1 MEERPPEG
9 PEGRLYF
16 GRPSALRCSVRDSL
30 SRRTFLKSAA
40 LAVAA
45 LATSAS
51 AAAAAPLRRGP
62 DNEPDEDV
70 KKVLRE
76 RFGARPIRQGHVTL
90 DVPDVAPDSREVPL
104 LVESDLPMT
113 RDNYVKGFHVIVD
126 HNPDI
131 YLAGFNFTAAIG
143 AATLDTRIKMR
154 RSSHVRIIAET
165 STGELWST
173 SRFVY
178 TSLNGCV

>member
-1 MEERPPEG
+1 
-9 PEGRLYF
+9 
-16 GRPSALRCSVRDSL
+16 VRDSL
-30 SRRTFLKSAA
+30 SRRTFLKSSA

-51 AAAAAPLRRGP
+51 AAAAAPLLRGP
-62 DNEPDEDV
+62 DNEPDEEV
-70 KKVLRE
+70 KKVLRDK
-76 RFGARPIRQGHVTL
+76 FGARPIREGHVTL

-104 LVESDLPMT
+104 LIESDLPMT
-113 RDNYVKGFHVIVD
+113 ADNYVKGIHIVVD

-131 YLAGFNFTAAIG
+131 YLAGFDLTAAIG

-165 STGELWST
+165 SKGELWTT

>member
-1 MEERPPEG
+1 M
-9 PEGRLYF
+9 
-16 GRPSALRCSVRDSL
+16 RDPL
-30 SRRTFLKSAA
+30 SRRTFLKTTALAAAA
-40 LAVAA
+40 LA
-45 LATSAS
+45 ATAS
-51 AAAAAPLRRGP
+51 GAAAAPLFAGP
-62 DNEPDEDV
+62 DNEPGDDV

-76 RFGARPIRQGHVTL
+76 KFGARTIREGHITL

-104 LVESDLPMT
+104 LIESDLPMT
-113 RDNYVKGFHVIVD
+113 ADNFVKGFHIVVD

-131 YLAGFNFTAAIG
+131 YLAGFDFTAAIG

-165 STGELWST
+165 SKGELWTT
-173 SRFVY
+173 SKFVY

>member
-1 MEERPPEG
+1 M
-9 PEGRLYF
+9 
-16 GRPSALRCSVRDSL
+16 RDPL
-30 SRRTFLKSAA
+30 SRRTFLKSSA
-40 LAVAA
+40 LALAA
-45 LATSAS
+45 IAASSSVAS
-51 AAAAAPLRRGP
+51 AAPLYAGP
-62 DNEPDEDV
+62 GNEPDDEV

-76 RFGARPIRQGHVTL
+76 KFGSRVIREGHITL

-104 LVESDLPMT
+104 LIESDLPMT
-113 RDNYVKGFHVIVD
+113 PDNYVRGIHIVVD

-131 YLAGFNFTAAIG
+131 YLAGFDFTAAIG

-154 RSSHVRIIAET
+154 RSSAVRIIAET
-165 STGELWST
+165 SKGELWTT

>member
-1 MEERPPEG
+1 
-9 PEGRLYF
+9 
-16 GRPSALRCSVRDSL
+16 VRDSL
-30 SRRTFLKSAA
+30 SRRSFLKSSA
-40 LAVAA
+40 LALAA
-45 LATSAS
+45 IAAFGR
-51 AAAAAPLRRGP
+51 AAAAAPLVGSP

-76 RFGARPIRQGHVTL
+76 KFGDRPIREGHVTL

-104 LVESDLPMT
+104 LIESDLPMT
-113 RDNYVKGFHVIVD
+113 AENYVKGIHVIVD

-131 YLAGFNFTAAIG
+131 YLAGFAFTAAIG
-143 AATLDTRIKMR
+143 GATLDTRIKMR

-165 STGELWST
+165 SRGELWST

>member
-1 MEERPPEG
+1 
-9 PEGRLYF
+9 
-16 GRPSALRCSVRDSL
+16 VRDSL
-30 SRRTFLKSAA
+30 SRRTFLKSSA

-45 LATSAS
+45 IVATGSTASAS
-51 AAAAAPLRRGP
+51 PLPGGP
-62 DNEPDEDV
+62 DDEPDEDV

-76 RFGARPIRQGHVTL
+76 KFGDRPIRPGHVTL
-90 DVPDVAPDSREVPL
+90 DTPDVAPDSREVPL
-104 LVESDLPMT
+104 LIESDLPMT
-113 RDNYVKGFHVIVD
+113 ADDYVKGFHIVVD

-165 STGELWST
+165 SKGALWTT

>member
-1 MEERPPEG
+1 MPDP
-9 PEGRLYF
+9 
-16 GRPSALRCSVRDSL
+16 L
-30 SRRTFLKSAA
+30 SRRSFFKSLA

-45 LATSAS
+45 LAATNR
-51 AAAAAPLRRGP
+51 AAAAAARSFGGP
-62 DNEPDEDV
+62 DDEPDENV

-76 RFGARPIRQGHVTL
+76 KFGDRPIRQGHVSL

-104 LVESDLPMT
+104 LIESDLPMT
-113 RDNYVKGFHVIVD
+113 ADHYVKGIHVIVD

-131 YLAGFNFTAAIG
+131 YLAGFDITPAIG
-143 AATLDTRIKMR
+143 AATIDTRIKMR

-165 STGELWST
+165 STGELWTT
-173 SRFVY
+173 SHFVY

>member
-1 MEERPPEG
+1 M
-9 PEGRLYF
+9 
-16 GRPSALRCSVRDSL
+16 RDSQ
-30 SRRTFLKSAA
+30 SRRNFLKSSA

-45 LATSAS
+45 IVATGTAASAS
-51 AAAAAPLRRGP
+51 PLLRGP
-62 DNEPDEDV
+62 DDEPDEDV
-70 KKVLRE
+70 KKVLRAK
-76 RFGARPIRQGHVTL
+76 FGDRPIRSGHVTL

-104 LVESDLPMT
+104 LIESDLPMT
-113 RDNYVKGFHVIVD
+113 ADNYVKGFHIVVD

-131 YLAGFNFTAAIG
+131 YLAGFEFTSAIG

-165 STGELWST
+165 SKGELWTT
-173 SRFVY
+173 SRFVF

>member
-1 MEERPPEG
+1 M
-9 PEGRLYF
+9 
-16 GRPSALRCSVRDSL
+16 RDPL
-30 SRRTFLKSAA
+30 SRRTFLKSSA

-45 LATSAS
+45 LAATATGV
-51 AAAAAPLRRGP
+51 AAAPLLAGP
-62 DNEPDEDV
+62 GNEPDDDV

-76 RFGARPIRQGHVTL
+76 KFGARTIREGHVTL

-104 LVESDLPMT
+104 LIESDLPMT
-113 RDNYVKGFHVIVD
+113 PDDFVKGFHIVVD

-131 YLAGFNFTAAIG
+131 YLAGFDFTSAIG

-165 STGELWST
+165 SKGELWTT
-173 SRFVY
+173 SKFVY

>member
-1 MEERPPEG
+1 M
-9 PEGRLYF
+9 
-16 GRPSALRCSVRDSL
+16 RDPL
-30 SRRTFLKSAA
+30 SRRTFLKSSA

-45 LATSAS
+45 IAASGS
-51 AAAAAPLRRGP
+51 AAAAAEQFSAGP
-62 DNEPDEDV
+62 GNEPDDDV

-76 RFGARPIRQGHVTL
+76 KFGARPIREGHITL

-104 LVESDLPMT
+104 LIESDLPMT
-113 RDNYVKGFHVIVD
+113 PDNYVKGIHIVVD

-131 YLAGFNFTAAIG
+131 YLAGFDFTAAIG

-154 RSSHVRIIAET
+154 RSSAVRIIAET
-165 STGELWST
+165 SKGELWTT

>member
-1 MEERPPEG
+1 VPD
-9 PEGRLYF
+9 
-16 GRPSALRCSVRDSL
+16 SV
-30 SRRTFLKSAA
+30 SRRTFLKSSA

-45 LATSAS
+45 LAASAG
-51 AAAAAPLRRGP
+51 AAAATPLLRGP
-62 DNEPDEDV
+62 DNEPDEEV

-76 RFGARPIRQGHVTL
+76 KFGARTIREGHITL

-104 LVESDLPMT
+104 LIESDLPMT
-113 RDNYVKGFHVIVD
+113 ADDYVKGIHVLVD

-143 AATLDTRIKMR
+143 AATLDARIKMR
-154 RSSHVRIIAET
+154 RSSHIRIIAET
-165 STGELWST
+165 SKGELWST

>member
-1 MEERPPEG
+1 M
-9 PEGRLYF
+9 
-16 GRPSALRCSVRDSL
+16 RDPL
-30 SRRTFLKSAA
+30 SRRTFLKSSA

-45 LATSAS
+45 LAATATG
-51 AAAAAPLRRGP
+51 AAAAPLLGGP

-76 RFGARPIRQGHVTL
+76 KFGARPIREGHVTL

-104 LVESDLPMT
+104 LIESDLPMT
-113 RDNYVKGFHVIVD
+113 PDNFVKGFHIVVD

-131 YLAGFNFTAAIG
+131 YLAGFDFTSAIG

-165 STGELWST
+165 SRGDLWTT
-173 SRFVY
+173 SKFVY

>member
-1 MEERPPEG
+1 M
-9 PEGRLYF
+9 
-16 GRPSALRCSVRDSL
+16 RDSF
-30 SRRTFLKSAA
+30 SRRTFLKSSA

-45 LATSAS
+45 LAAAS
-51 AAAAAPLRRGP
+51 TGAAAAPPFAGP
-62 DNEPDEDV
+62 GSEPDDDV
-70 KKVLRE
+70 KKVLHE
-76 RFGARPIRQGHVTL
+76 KFGARPIREGHVTL

-104 LVESDLPMT
+104 LIESDLPMT
-113 RDNYVKGFHVIVD
+113 ADNYVKGIHIIVD

-131 YLAGFNFTAAIG
+131 YLAGFEFTVAIG

-165 STGELWST
+165 SRGELWTT

>member
-1 MEERPPEG
+1 V
-9 PEGRLYF
+9 LD
-16 GRPSALRCSVRDSL
+16 SV
-30 SRRTFLKSAA
+30 SRRTFLKSSA

-45 LATSAS
+45 LAASAG
-51 AAAAAPLRRGP
+51 AAAATPLLRGP
-62 DNEPDEDV
+62 DNEPDEEV

-76 RFGARPIRQGHVTL
+76 KFGARTIREGHITL

-104 LVESDLPMT
+104 LIESDLPMT
-113 RDNYVKGFHVIVD
+113 ADDYVKGIHVLVD

-143 AATLDTRIKMR
+143 AATLDARIKMR
-154 RSSHVRIIAET
+154 RSSHIRIIAET
-165 STGELWST
+165 SKGELWST

>member
-1 MEERPPEG
+1 M
-9 PEGRLYF
+9 
-16 GRPSALRCSVRDSL
+16 RDPLTRRSFLASL
-30 SRRTFLKSAA
+30 SLAAAA
-40 LAVAA
+40 LAAP
-45 LATSAS
+45 SR
-51 AAAAAPLRRGP
+51 AAAAALSLGGP
-62 DNEPDEDV
+62 DDEPDEDV
-70 KKVLRE
+70 KKVLRAK
-76 RFGARPIRQGHVTL
+76 FGDRPIRAGHVTL

-104 LVESDLPMT
+104 LIESDLPMT
-113 RDNYVKGFHVIVD
+113 ADRYVKGIHIVVD

-131 YLAGFNFTAAIG
+131 YLAGFDLTPAIG

-154 RSSHVRIIAET
+154 RSSHVRVIAET

>member
-1 MEERPPEG
+1 
-9 PEGRLYF
+9 
-16 GRPSALRCSVRDSL
+16 VRDPL
-30 SRRTFLKSAA
+30 SRRTFLKSSA

-45 LATSAS
+45 LAAWSTR
-51 AAAAAPLRRGP
+51 AAAAPFFAGP
-62 DNEPDEDV
+62 ADEPDDDV
-70 KKVLRE
+70 KKVLSEKFGTRVIRE
-76 RFGARPIRQGHVTL
+76 GHVTL

-104 LVESDLPMT
+104 LIESDLPMSP
-113 RDNYVKGFHVIVD
+113 DNYVKGIHIIVD

-131 YLAGFNFTAAIG
+131 YLAGFSFTAAIG

-154 RSSHVRIIAET
+154 RSSHVRVIAET
-165 STGELWST
+165 SKGELWST

>member
-1 MEERPPEG
+1 
-9 PEGRLYF
+9 
-16 GRPSALRCSVRDSL
+16 VRDPL
-30 SRRTFLKSAA
+30 SRRTFLKSSA

-45 LATSAS
+45 IVASGSA
-51 AAAAAPLRRGP
+51 AAAAAPLLRGP
-62 DNEPDEDV
+62 DSEPDEEV
-70 KKVLRE
+70 KKVLRAK
-76 RFGARPIRQGHVTL
+76 FGDRPIREGHITL

-104 LVESDLPMT
+104 LIESDLPMT
-113 RDNYVKGFHVIVD
+113 PDNYVKGIHIVVD

-131 YLAGFNFTAAIG
+131 YLAGFDFTAAIG

-154 RSSHVRIIAET
+154 RSSAVRIIAET
-165 STGELWST
+165 SKGELWTT

>member
-1 MEERPPEG
+1 
-9 PEGRLYF
+9 
-16 GRPSALRCSVRDSL
+16 VRDPL
-30 SRRTFLKSAA
+30 SRRTFLKSSA

-45 LATSAS
+45 IAASGSA
-51 AAAAAPLRRGP
+51 AAAAAPLLRGP
-62 DNEPDEDV
+62 DSEPDEEV
-70 KKVLRE
+70 KKVLRAK
-76 RFGARPIRQGHVTL
+76 FGDRPIREGHITL

-104 LVESDLPMT
+104 LIESDLPMT
-113 RDNYVKGFHVIVD
+113 PDNYVKGIHIVVD

-131 YLAGFNFTAAIG
+131 YLAGFDFTAAIG

-154 RSSHVRIIAET
+154 RSSAVRIIAET
-165 STGELWST
+165 SKGELWTT

>member
-1 MEERPPEG
+1 M
-9 PEGRLYF
+9 
-16 GRPSALRCSVRDSL
+16 SDSL
-30 SRRTFLKSAA
+30 SRRSFLKSFALALAA
-40 LAVAA
+40 LA
-45 LATSAS
+45 AS
-51 AAAAAPLRRGP
+51 SRAAAAASSFAGP
-62 DNEPDEDV
+62 DDEPEDDV
-70 KKVLRE
+70 KRVLRE
-76 RFGARPIRQGHVTL
+76 KFGDRPIRKGHLSL

-104 LVESDLPMT
+104 LIESDLPMT
-113 RDNYVKGFHVIVD
+113 ASSYVKGIHIVVD

-131 YLAGFNFTAAIG
+131 YLAGFDFTPAIG

-165 STGELWST
+165 STGELWTT

>member
-1 MEERPPEG
+1 
-9 PEGRLYF
+9 
-16 GRPSALRCSVRDSL
+16 VRDSL
-30 SRRTFLKSAA
+30 SRRTFLKSSA

-45 LATSAS
+45 LAAS
-51 AAAAAPLRRGP
+51 AGTAAAAPLLRGP
-62 DNEPDEDV
+62 DNEPDEEV

-76 RFGARPIRQGHVTL
+76 RFGARPIREGHVTL

-113 RDNYVKGFHVIVD
+113 VDNYVKGFHIIVD

-165 STGELWST
+165 SKGELWTT

>member
-1 MEERPPEG
+1 M
-9 PEGRLYF
+9 
-16 GRPSALRCSVRDSL
+16 RDSL
-30 SRRTFLKSAA
+30 SRRTFLKSSA

-45 LATSAS
+45 IAATGTAAGAS
-51 AAAAAPLRRGP
+51 PLLRNPG
-62 DNEPDEDV
+62 DEVDEEV

-76 RFGARPIRQGHVTL
+76 KFGARPIREGHVTL
-90 DVPDVAPDSREVPL
+90 DTPDVAPDSREVPL
-104 LVESDLPMT
+104 LIESDLPMT
-113 RDNYVKGFHVIVD
+113 ADNYVKGFHIVVD

-131 YLAGFNFTAAIG
+131 YLAGFEFTAAIG

-165 STGELWST
+165 STGELWTT
-173 SRFVY
+173 SRFVF

>member
-1 MEERPPEG
+1 
-9 PEGRLYF
+9 
-16 GRPSALRCSVRDSL
+16 VRDSL
-30 SRRTFLKSAA
+30 SRRAFLKSSA

-45 LATSAS
+45 LTATGT
-51 AAAAAPLRRGP
+51 AAAASPLVRGP
-62 DNEPDEDV
+62 DNDPDEEV
-70 KKVLRE
+70 KKVLRAK
-76 RFGARPIRQGHVTL
+76 FGDRPIREGHVTL

-104 LVESDLPMT
+104 LIESDLPMT
-113 RDNYVKGFHVIVD
+113 ADDYVKGIHVIVD

-131 YLAGFNFTAAIG
+131 YLAGFAFTAAIG

-165 STGELWST
+165 SRGELWTT
-173 SRFVY
+173 SHFVY

>member
-1 MEERPPEG
+1 M
-9 PEGRLYF
+9 
-16 GRPSALRCSVRDSL
+16 RDPNTAQ
-30 SRRTFLKSAA
+30 SRRTFFKASALAA
-40 LAVAA
+40 LAI
-45 LATSAS
+45 ATVGKV
-51 AAAAAPLRRGP
+51 AAAAQLLRGP
-62 DNEPDEDV
+62 GNEPDDDV

-76 RFGARPIRQGHVTL
+76 KFGTRTIREGHVTL

-104 LVESDLPMT
+104 LIESDLPMT
-113 RDNYVKGFHVIVD
+113 PDDFVKGFHIVVD

-131 YLAGFNFTAAIG
+131 YLAGFDFSSAIG

-165 STGELWST
+165 SKGELWTT
-173 SRFVY
+173 SKFVY

>member
-1 MEERPPEG
+1 
-9 PEGRLYF
+9 
-16 GRPSALRCSVRDSL
+16 VRDPQ
-30 SRRTFLKSAA
+30 SRRTFLKSSA

-45 LATSAS
+45 IAASRSVAS
-51 AAAAAPLRRGP
+51 AAPLYAGP
-62 DNEPDEDV
+62 GNEPDDEV

-76 RFGARPIRQGHVTL
+76 KFGSRVIREGHITL

-104 LVESDLPMT
+104 LIESDLPMT
-113 RDNYVKGFHVIVD
+113 PDNYVKGIHIVVD

-131 YLAGFNFTAAIG
+131 YLAGFDFTDAIG

-154 RSSHVRIIAET
+154 RSSAVRIIAET
-165 STGELWST
+165 SKGELWTT

>member
-1 MEERPPEG
+1 M
-9 PEGRLYF
+9 
-16 GRPSALRCSVRDSL
+16 RDSL
-30 SRRTFLKSAA
+30 SRRTFLKSSA

-45 LATSAS
+45 IAATGTAATAS
-51 AAAAAPLRRGP
+51 PLLRGP
-62 DNEPDEDV
+62 GDEPDADV
-70 KKVLRE
+70 KEVLRAK
-76 RFGARPIRQGHVTL
+76 FGDRPIRDGHITL

-104 LVESDLPMT
+104 LIESDLPMT
-113 RDNYVKGFHVIVD
+113 ADNYVKGLHIVVD

-131 YLAGFNFTAAIG
+131 YLAGFELTAAIG

-165 STGELWST
+165 SRGELWTT
-173 SRFVY
+173 SRFVF

>member
-1 MEERPPEG
+1 
-9 PEGRLYF
+9 
-16 GRPSALRCSVRDSL
+16 VRDSL
-30 SRRTFLKSAA
+30 SRRTFLKSSA

-45 LATSAS
+45 IAATGTAASAS
-51 AAAAAPLRRGP
+51 PLLRGP
-62 DNEPDEDV
+62 DDEPDEDV
-70 KKVLRE
+70 KKVLRAK
-76 RFGARPIRQGHVTL
+76 FGDRPIRSGHVTL

-104 LVESDLPMT
+104 LIESDLPMT
-113 RDNYVKGFHVIVD
+113 ADNYVKGFHIVVD

-131 YLAGFNFTAAIG
+131 YLAGFEFTSAIG

-165 STGELWST
+165 SKGELWTT
-173 SRFVY
+173 SRFVF

>member
-1 MEERPPEG
+1 
-9 PEGRLYF
+9 
-16 GRPSALRCSVRDSL
+16 VRDPL
-30 SRRTFLKSAA
+30 SRRTFLKSSA

-45 LATSAS
+45 IAAS
-51 AAAAAPLRRGP
+51 ATAVSAAAPLFAGP
-62 DNEPDEDV
+62 GNEPDDEV
-70 KKVLRE
+70 KQVLRE
-76 RFGARPIRQGHVTL
+76 KFGTRVIREGHVTL

-104 LVESDLPMT
+104 LIESDLPMT
-113 RDNYVKGFHVIVD
+113 PENYVKGIHIVVD

-131 YLAGFNFTAAIG
+131 YLAGFSFTAAIG

-154 RSSHVRIIAET
+154 RSSHVRVIAET

>member
-1 MEERPPEG
+1 M
-9 PEGRLYF
+9 
-16 GRPSALRCSVRDSL
+16 RDSL
-30 SRRTFLKSAA
+30 SRRTFLKSSA
-40 LAVAA
+40 LAVAG
-45 LATSAS
+45 LAAS
-51 AAAAAPLRRGP
+51 SGAAVAAPLLRTP
-62 DNEPDEDV
+62 DDEPDEET

-76 RFGARPIRQGHVTL
+76 KFGERPIGKGRVTL

-104 LVESDLPMT
+104 LIESDLPMT
-113 RDNYVKGFHVIVD
+113 ADNFVKGIHIIVD

-131 YLAGFNFTAAIG
+131 YLAGFAFTAAIG

-154 RSSHVRIIAET
+154 RSSHIRIIAET
-165 STGELWST
+165 SRGELWST

>member
-1 MEERPPEG
+1 MG
-9 PEGRLYF
+9 
-16 GRPSALRCSVRDSL
+16 DSL
-30 SRRTFLKSAA
+30 SRRTFLKSSA
-40 LAVAA
+40 LAVAG
-45 LATSAS
+45 LAASAS
-51 AAAAAPLRRGP
+51 AAAAAQLLRGP
-62 DNEPDEDV
+62 DNQIDD
-70 KKVLRE
+70 LS
-76 RFGARPIRQGHVTL
+76 RPIREGHVTL

-113 RDNYVKGFHVIVD
+113 ADNFVKGFHIVVD

-165 STGELWST
+165 SKGELWST